1 MLLITRVHWPS
12 SISLMTDP
20 SGCWMLGKNPRWSI
34 GLQLCANAVSTETR
48 TLVSV
53 FLVCHFM
60 CLLWTHRDTKI
71 QSWMFGPRVK
81 CFHCWPANPLNFS
94 TAGLLHR
101 TPVHFAEG
109 TLRNFC
115 ISYVYVYM
123 FMRKCHDLSG
133 YLKFPVT
140 AMMIFGKRIFFIV
153 SWSNLCEV
161 RSNDFLQAN
170 SIFCLHFCIGGG
182 STLSSPG
189 KRRQELILLQWV
201 VHVLCAKFC
210 CWQQRIVDY
219 NLAWWHKAQL
229 ESNFLKWA

>member
-12 SISLMTDP
+12 SIFLMTDP

-115 ISYVYVYM
+115 VSYVYIYIYVYEKM
-123 FMRKCHDLSG
+123 
-133 YLKFPVT
+133 
-140 AMMIFGKRIFFIV
+140 
-153 SWSNLCEV
+153 SWLISCY
-161 RSNDFLQAN
+161 SNDDIWQED
-170 SIFCLHFCIGGG
+170 IFYCVMTESVWSEIKWFPTGKLHF
-182 STLSSPG
+182 LFAFLYWG
-189 KRRQELILLQWV
+189 KYT
-201 VHVLCAKFC
+201 KFTG
-210 CWQQRIVDY
+210 
-219 NLAWWHKAQL
+219 
-229 ESNFLKWA
+229 

>member
-1 MLLITRVHWPS
+1 MKQAPTIRTEFVLSYWNHNPIIRRHFFCAMTQHYVNNFFSEFTYAMLLITRVHWPS

-20 SGCWMLGKNPRWSI
+20 SGCWMLGKNLRWSI

-71 QSWMFGPRVK
+71 QSWMFGPRVQ
-81 CFHCWPANPLNFS
+81 CSHCWPANPLNFS
-94 TAGLLHR
+94 TAGLLLR

-133 YLKFPVT
+133 YLTFPVT

-170 SIFCLHFCIGGG
+170 CIFCLHFCIGG
-182 STLSSPG
+182 
-189 KRRQELILLQWV
+189 E
-201 VHVLCAKFC
+201 VHRVKGG
-210 CWQQRIVDY
+210 R
-219 NLAWWHKAQL
+219 
-229 ESNFLKWA
+229 S

>member
-1 MLLITRVHWPS
+1 MLSKLLSSKRRQSERSSFFPTGITTQSYAVTFLCDDSTLWKRFFSEFTWAMLLITRVHWPS
-12 SISLMTDP
+12 SIFLMTDP

-34 GLQLCANAVSTETR
+34 GLQLCANAVSTEAR

-71 QSWMFGPRVK
+71 QSWMFGPRGK

-115 ISYVYVYM
+115 ISYVYIYIYTHVYE
-123 FMRKCHDLSG
+123 K
-133 YLKFPVT
+133 
-140 AMMIFGKRIFFIV
+140 V
-153 SWSNLCEV
+153 SWLV
-161 RSNDFLQAN
+161 RPS
-170 SIFCLHFCIGGG
+170 
-182 STLSSPG
+182 
-189 KRRQELILLQWV
+189 
-201 VHVLCAKFC
+201 
-210 CWQQRIVDY
+210 
-219 NLAWWHKAQL
+219 
-229 ESNFLKWA
+229 

>member
-48 TLVSV
+48 TVVSV
-53 FLVCHFM
+53 LLVCHFM

-81 CFHCWPANPLNFS
+81 RFHCWPANPLNFS
-94 TAGLLHR
+94 TTGLLLR
-101 TPVHFAEG
+101 TPVHLAEG

-115 ISYVYVYM
+115 ISYVYVCM
-123 FMRKCHDLSG
+123 FMRKCHELSG

-140 AMMIFGKRIFFIV
+140 AMMIFGKRIFFYRVMIKSV
-153 SWSNLCEV
+153 WSEIKW
-161 RSNDFLQAN
+161 FPTGK
-170 SIFCLHFCIGGG
+170 LHFLFAFLYWGGEY
-182 STLSSPG
+182 T
-189 KRRQELILLQWV
+189 
-201 VHVLCAKFC
+201 KFTG
-210 CWQQRIVDY
+210 
-219 NLAWWHKAQL
+219 
-229 ESNFLKWA
+229 

>member
-12 SISLMTDP
+12 SIFLMTDP

-115 ISYVYVYM
+115 VSYVYIYIYICLWENVMTY
-123 FMRKCHDLSG
+123 FLLQQWWYLARGYFLLCHDRICV
-133 YLKFPVT
+133 KWDQ
-140 AMMIFGKRIFFIV
+140 MISYRQIAFFVCIFV
-153 SWSNLCEV
+153 LGEV
-161 RSNDFLQAN
+161 HEVHRVKGGRS
-170 SIFCLHFCIGGG
+170 
-182 STLSSPG
+182 
-189 KRRQELILLQWV
+189 
-201 VHVLCAKFC
+201 
-210 CWQQRIVDY
+210 
-219 NLAWWHKAQL
+219 
-229 ESNFLKWA
+229 